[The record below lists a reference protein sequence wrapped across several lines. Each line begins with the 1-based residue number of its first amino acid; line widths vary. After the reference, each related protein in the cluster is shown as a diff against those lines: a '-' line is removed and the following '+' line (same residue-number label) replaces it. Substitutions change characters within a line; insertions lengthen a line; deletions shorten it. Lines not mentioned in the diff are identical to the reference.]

1 MPPMTALSSSSSR
14 RRSND
19 DRSNVAPRRTAG
31 HISSIWGWLV
41 VLRCNS
47 VSSVK
52 RPGANVPGSNEP
64 GASDLAG
71 ALHEVSNTL
80 TVVLGWLDAAKTQ
93 VPSGGVYDAIDVA
106 LTHARLGHAIA
117 RRAIGA
123 EVSDAHVT
131 RSALSLARDAVLGV
145 AQEARRAQVQVE
157 IRDHAAADLLVT
169 AAPVAQQ
176 ILVNLLFNAIHFSP
190 RGSAVL
196 LIVESTGQ
204 EMRFSVIDA
213 GPGIPV
219 DRIETLFTSGDSTRP
234 GGAGIGLRHAHS
246 LARTHGGMLS
256 LSRTGGTGSEFE
268 LVWPV
273 GDAPSR
279 AHRTVPPQMLDGL
292 RVLLLDDDPAV
303 QALIELGLTT
313 RGATVATASTQEELT
328 AMTGKGVF
336 DVALLDL
343 SPLGK
348 NPASMLA
355 LLQTRCPSLL
365 VVVISGSVAPDLDA
379 PNISAWVRK
388 PFEVR
393 ELVEVLAGL
402 RPL

>member
-1 MPPMTALSSSSSR
+1 MP
-14 RRSND
+14 
-19 DRSNVAPRRTAG
+19 
-31 HISSIWGWLV
+31 
-41 VLRCNS
+41 RCNS

-52 RPGANVPGSNEP
+52 RPGANIPGSREP
-64 GASDLAG
+64 GAADLAG

-93 VPSGGVYDAIDVA
+93 VQSGGVHDAIDVA

-123 EVSDAHVT
+123 DVSDAHVT
-131 RSALSLARDAVLGV
+131 RSALSIARDAVLGV
-145 AQEARRAQVQVE
+145 GQEARRRGVIVE
-157 IRDHAAADLLVT
+157 VRDHAAEDLLVV

-176 ILVNLLFNAIHFSP
+176 ILVNLLLNAIHFSP
-190 RGSAVL
+190 DGGAVAL
-196 LIVESTGQ
+196 LVESSRGQ
-204 EMRFSVIDA
+204 MRFCVADA
-213 GPGIPV
+213 GPGIAL
-219 DRIETLFTSGDSTRP
+219 DRIEALFTSGDSTRP
-234 GGAGIGLRHAHS
+234 GGAGIGLRHAHA
-246 LARTHGGMLS
+246 LAKEHGGMLS
-256 LSRTGGTGSEFE
+256 LARTSPAGSEFE

-292 RVLLLDDDPAV
+292 RVLLLEDDPAV
-303 QALIELGLTT
+303 QALVDLGLTT
-313 RGATVATASTQEELT
+313 RGATVATASTREELT
-328 AMTGKGVF
+328 AMIGKGVF

-348 NPASMLA
+348 TPATVLA
-355 LLQTRCPSLL
+355 LLQSRCPSLR
-365 VVVISGSVAPDLDA
+365 VVVISGSVAPDVDA
-379 PNISAWVRK
+379 PNIAAWVRK

-393 ELVEVLAGL
+393 ELVEALARI